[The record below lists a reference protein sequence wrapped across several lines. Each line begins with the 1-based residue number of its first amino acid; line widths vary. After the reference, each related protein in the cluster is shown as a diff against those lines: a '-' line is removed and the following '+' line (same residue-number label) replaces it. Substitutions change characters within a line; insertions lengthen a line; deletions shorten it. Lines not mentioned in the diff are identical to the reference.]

1 MTDRSDVKPSR
12 RDTLK
17 RIAGGVVA
25 AAAPMSASTLARGQT
40 MTIKPSAD
48 DILVIV
54 DVQYDF
60 LPGGS
65 LAVPDGGAVI
75 APINALARRFQ
86 HVVLTQDWHPAGH
99 ASFASSHP
107 GKKPFETTQLSY
119 GTQVLWPDH
128 CIQGTRGAEI
138 ARELD
143 VPMAQMIVRKGYR
156 PSIDSY
162 SGFMEADRRTPT
174 GLTGYLKERGFRR
187 VFCAGLAT
195 DFCVAWTALDA
206 RKVGFETYVIE
217 DASRGIDTNGSLAKA
232 WSDMEAA
239 AVQRITT
246 AAIVA

>member
-1 MTDRSDVKPSR
+1 MDDTPDLRPSR
-12 RDTLK
+12 RDTL
-17 RIAGGVVA
+17 IHMAAGAAA
-25 AAAPMSASTLARGQT
+25 AAAPMSVATLARGQT
-40 MTIKPSAD
+40 MTIKPNAD
-48 DILVIV
+48 DVLVIV

-138 ARELD
+138 AKELD

-156 PSIDSY
+156 PAIDSY
-162 SGFMEADRRTPT
+162 SGFMEADRTTPT
-174 GLTGYLKERGFRR
+174 GLTGYLRERGFKR

-206 RKVGFETYVIE
+206 RKASFETFVIE
-217 DASRGIDTNGSLAKA
+217 DASRGIDTGGSLAKA
-232 WSDMEAA
+232 WADMNAA
-239 AVQRITT
+239 GVQRTTT
-246 AAIVA
+246 AGIAA